1 MIYMIKKN
9 LKDMQMS
16 SYGDIEVIRELLDLD
31 EGTETRKLIQFKKLS
46 NVWINAYVHTDI
58 LTDISTDVKD
68 IVANYHTV
76 YLFRMSSERFSG
88 GEADF
93 ATQWK
98 DLGKEII
105 DREILGDAEVYVA
118 TKVNK

>member
-1 MIYMIKKN
+1 
-9 LKDMQMS
+9 MS
-16 SYGDIEVIRELLDLD
+16 SYGNIEIIRELLDID
-31 EGTETRKLIQFKKLS
+31 EGTETRKLIQLKKLS
-46 NVWINAYVHTDI
+46 NVWINAYVHSDI
-58 LTDISTDVKD
+58 LTDVSSDVKNT
-68 IVANYHTV
+68 VVEYHTV

-105 DREILGDAEVYVA
+105 DREILGDAEVYIA